1 MGKKILIIEDEII
14 IAEDMKIILETE
26 GYSIC
31 GIADNY
37 DSAIHEFK
45 LNSPDIIITDIYLK
59 GDKTGIDIALAI
71 NKIKQLP
78 FIFITAY
85 SSDELID
92 SLATFHNITYLT
104 KPFTN
109 SQVIAA
115 VAMMS
120 VRIDKSKHLP
130 KISKREQQ
138 VLDLMIEG
146 RSSKE
151 IAEELEISF
160 DTVRSHRKKLFV
172 KYKVTSAGE
181 LVNLALKTNHFK
193 L

>member
-1 MGKKILIIEDEII
+1 
-14 IAEDMKIILETE
+14 
-26 GYSIC
+26 
-31 GIADNY
+31 
-37 DSAIHEFK
+37 
-45 LNSPDIIITDIYLK
+45 
-59 GDKTGIDIALAI
+59 
-71 NKIKQLP
+71 
-78 FIFITAY
+78 
-85 SSDELID
+85 
-92 SLATFHNITYLT
+92 
-104 KPFTN
+104 
-109 SQVIAA
+109 